1 MLGVI
6 AGLMLVHAGNFHCV
20 NMRWKAFHS
29 VMWRSFNELDQF
41 VVAVLHGL
49 VQ

>member
-6 AGLMLVHAGNFHCV
+6 AGILSVSAGNFHCV
-20 NMRWKAFHS
+20 NMCWKVLQS
-29 VMWRSFNELDQF
+29 VIWRSFNELDQF
-41 VVAVLHGL
+41 VVAVLRGL